1 VALERE
7 EDVGSSDGD
16 EALAESR
23 FKQVSEELEKAHQEM
38 AVGAMMSILEANE
51 IASDD
56 EEEAN
61 AEKRRRKKKNKR
73 KASLEC
79 DQDDLLRTPWIES

>member
-1 VALERE
+1 MALERE

-16 EALAESR
+16 EELAESR
-23 FKQVSEELEKAHQEM
+23 FKQVSKELEKAHQEM
-38 AVGAMMSILEANE
+38 AVGAMMSILEANG

-61 AEKRRRKKKNKR
+61 EEKKRRKKKSKK
-73 KASLEC
+73 KASL
-79 DQDDLLRTPWIES
+79 DVIKTTS

>member
-1 VALERE
+1 MALERE

-16 EALAESR
+16 EELAESR
-23 FKQVSEELEKAHQEM
+23 FKQVSKELEKAHQEM
-38 AVGAMMSILEANE
+38 AVGAMMSILEANG

-61 AEKRRRKKKNKR
+61 EEKKKTEEEKQE
-73 KASLEC
+73 KGI
-79 DQDDLLRTPWIES
+79 P